1 MFTAALRALG
11 TGADR
16 TVMVG
21 DCEVADIAGAHAAG
35 MRAVLIRRHG
45 ATPCERSRRGDCSA
59 SRIAGCAA
67 GHGHILG
74 LSVEFKE
81 YVKERCAERGIS
93 LHRLA
98 LLCDLNQI
106 YFYQSV
112 NKNKDNPPPWV
123 LRRAAPH
130 LAVPYMELMIR
141 AGYVRE
147 ADIDEWRQQTGS
159 LRRHP
164 RGRAS

>member
-1 MFTAALRALG
+1 MK
-11 TGADR
+11 
-16 TVMVG
+16 
-21 DCEVADIAGAHAAG
+21 
-35 MRAVLIRRHG
+35 
-45 ATPCERSRRGDCSA
+45 
-59 SRIAGCAA
+59 
-67 GHGHILG
+67 
-74 LSVEFKE
+74 VEFKE

-147 ADIDEWRQQTGS
+147 SDIDEWRQHTG
-159 LRRHP
+159 
-164 RGRAS
+164 A